1 LASGSRRLWQ
11 QSDLPSENS
20 VYEAAQ
26 TGARR
31 AHDRTQEG
39 RRRGRRKKNPLPAA
53 CATEVDGLL
62 GRLIGLVPSS

>member
-1 LASGSRRLWQ
+1 L
-11 QSDLPSENS
+11 

-62 GRLIGLVPSS
+62 GRLIGLVPRS